1 LLHIDRM
8 GTRLGGESPHIFNK
22 ETMHDSYTPAAEN
35 NSFERRNLAMQV
47 ADAIAQRLISPGAP
61 SRRVPSVRAI
71 ARQYRI
77 SPNTAN
83 AALRLLAER
92 HLVRVIPRQGTFLI
106 PGGAEAALCC

>member
-1 LLHIDRM
+1 MRI
-8 GTRLGGESPHIFNK
+8 GWTVATLGQESPTIQK
-22 ETMHDSYTPAAEN
+22 ETMHDSYTPASEPS
-35 NSFERRNLAMQV
+35 SFERRNLAMQV
-47 ADAIAQRLISPGAP
+47 ADAIAQRLIAPGAP
-61 SRRVPSVRAI
+61 SRRIPSVRAI

-92 HLVRVIPRQGTFLI
+92 HLVKVIPRQGTFLI